1 MEENDNYDKNEVA
14 GVRVVLSGYYGFDN
28 VGDEAILYAI
38 IHSLREYHPRIEI
51 IVLSHKPEKTAETY
65 RVKAISRWSLK
76 EVRAAIK
83 SSDGLISGGGSLL
96 QDETG
101 RKSIPY
107 YAGVMKIAQQL
118 KKPVFVYAQGM
129 GPINSKLNQMIVKHV
144 LNSVKLLTV
153 RDEQSK
159 QLLEKIGVTSGIHLV
174 PDPVMGLE
182 AGNFQSSWLR
192 QQDFRNKVISVSVRD
207 WINEEYTF
215 REIAQGLDELVNKG
229 VEIVFV
235 PMHGKHDFKT
245 SQRVQGLMK
254 TKAHIAPYDSTIQ
267 EKMAIIKESDVLFG
281 MRLHALIFAAVS
293 HTPFV
298 ALSYDPKIDS
308 FADIVSQPVLGHVET
323 KDWNHVDLVQTIERI
338 FTNYPDEL
346 EKITQAATP
355 LQKNANETA
364 RAVIDSID
372 ASTASAAPLA
382 YTAKAKN
389 R

>member
-1 MEENDNYDKNEVA
+1 METNDYYDKNEVA

-38 IHSLREYHPRIEI
+38 VHSLREYHQKIDI
-51 IVLSHKPEKTAETY
+51 IILSNKPEKTAETY
-65 RVKAISRWSLK
+65 RVKAVNRWSLK

-129 GPINSKLNQMIVKHV
+129 GPINSKVNQMIVKYV

-153 RDEQSK
+153 RDQQSK
-159 QLLEKIGVTSGIHLV
+159 QLLEKIGVSSPIQLV
-174 PDPVMGLE
+174 PDPVMAIDASE
-182 AGNFQSSWLR
+182 FHSSWLE
-192 QQDFRNKVISVSVRD
+192 QQNFHNKIITVSVRD
-207 WINEEYTF
+207 WSDDAYAF
-215 REIAQGLDELVNKG
+215 QEIATGLDQLVNKG
-229 VEIVFV
+229 YEIVFI

-245 SQRVQGLMK
+245 SQDVASLMK
-254 TKAHIAPYDSTIQ
+254 TKAHISPHDSTIQ

-293 HTPFV
+293 YTPFV

-308 FADIVSQPVLGHVET
+308 FAEIVGQPVLGHVEK
-323 KDWNHVDLVQTIERI
+323 KDWNHTDLVRAIELI
-338 FTNYPDEL
+338 FSNYPDEL
-346 EKITQAATP
+346 EKITQAAIP
-355 LQKNANETA
+355 LQRSANETA
-364 RAVIDSID
+364 RTVLD
-372 ASTASAAPLA
+372 AIEAPITNAAPLA
-382 YTAKAKN
+382 YSKKSEN
-389 R
+389 G

>member
-1 MEENDNYDKNEVA
+1 M
-14 GVRVVLSGYYGFDN
+14 RIVLSGYYGFDN

-38 IHSLREYHPRIEI
+38 IHSLKEYYPRIEI
-51 IVLSHKPEKTAETY
+51 IVLSNKPEKTAETY
-65 RVKAISRWSLK
+65 RVKAVNRWSLK

-129 GPINSKLNQMIVKHV
+129 GPISSRLNQMIVKHV

-153 RDEQSK
+153 RDEQSQ
-159 QLLEKIGVTSGIHLV
+159 QLLEKIGVTTDIHLV

-182 AGNFQSSWLR
+182 ADNFESIWLR
-192 QQDFRNKVISVSVRD
+192 QQNFENKVISISVRD
-207 WINEEYTF
+207 WNNEAYAF
-215 REIAQGLDELVNKG
+215 QEIAKGLDELVNKG
-229 VEIVFV
+229 YEVVFV

-245 SQRVQGLMK
+245 SQKVQSFMK
-254 TKAHIAPYDSTIQ
+254 NKAHIAPYDSTIQ

-293 HTPFV
+293 YTPFV

-308 FADIVSQPVLGHVET
+308 FANIVSQPVLGHVEA
-323 KDWNHVDLVQTIERI
+323 KDWNHTDLVQAIERI

-346 EKITQAATP
+346 QKITQAAAP
-355 LQKNANETA
+355 LQKSANQTA
-364 RAVIDSID
+364 RTVLD
-372 ASTASAAPLA
+372 AIEAPIASAAPLA
-382 YTAKAKN
+382 YTEKTKVKN